1 MLSVVLLSV
10 GAAFAADNATDVVA
24 IDDEVT
30 VDEPLAVGGDAQ
42 PVSAN
47 ESTAVVTKDNFNSY
61 FDENGTLLSNVT
73 SDELKFSGDISDVG
87 VSAIGITR
95 PIAISGDNA
104 VFNNVSIDVFA
115 SDVVISGLTINQD
128 TSGFAIAVYNATN
141 VEIKDSTINFNAI
154 KDYNAFAIDADNA
167 DNLKIMNNIINY
179 AGATT
184 GWNFNYAIQVT
195 NSNNAIING
204 NKIKAKVISADVG
217 WEEVPPGSKNWVST
231 PISGTIVVKDS
242 NGVVLDSNDIDTT
255 YSAFMG
261 SYDTIYAVDFSRTS
275 GTVITN
281 NNITSTGKSYIYGI
295 IISDDDFTIRGN
307 NIKSTAEYYANGVDV
322 EGPAAGVV
330 EDNVID
336 VKSGSSA
343 YGIYSGMNGADVNA
357 NYTGNEIT
365 GEAYNIFGFSI
376 GDVSSNVVNNT
387 VLINGNYT
395 TGMAY
400 RVTSLSATG
409 NRIVLTSSEKG
420 NESIW
425 EGFGVEAVG
434 IKVIK
439 GAANIA
445 DNVIAGPGKGVSF
458 TGNQTNVVLKD
469 NMINTV
475 ANDDKDAYAIY
486 ANDSAVLEIVD
497 NNIDYQGATKGIG
510 INNAVYLYETD
521 GAVIKG
527 NKFDLDL
534 VSCYVPWA
542 EVPSGSGNWVS
553 FPISE
558 GIVVES
564 SNNVTLDNNTV
575 NVQYTDVVGSYDTI
589 YSVVF
594 KNSNNSV
601 ISKNTIVS
609 NGNTYI
615 YGLQITG
622 DNFNINSND
631 INTTSNYYSNG
642 IDIEGPASGVVKE
655 NGISVISPTSAYG
668 IYSGMNGA
676 DVKANYIGNDITG
689 DAYNIFGFSLGD
701 VESNVIDNDVI
712 LSGNYTTGIA
722 YRGSNLVVD
731 NTKISAKGS
740 NVGNESIWEGFGVQN
755 IGIKVVKG
763 TSTITNNNIQTT
775 GDSTINLTGNVA
787 TVKDNYLRSANNVGA
802 FTIVE
807 ADNATISGNDPKVKT
822 KIVVASSKTLY
833 LTVIKKGYYYQIK
846 LVDANN
852 NPLAKKIV
860 SINFDGKTRA
870 YPTNALGVIKYK
882 LSASKIG
889 TKKMTIKFA
898 GDEYYAAKT
907 ATATIKVIKQPTKLS
922 AASKAFRSNV
932 KVKKYVA
939 TLKDNKNKVIKK
951 AKLTLRVNGKTF
963 KATTNAKGQ
972 AIFKI
977 TKLTKKASYK
987 AVVKF
992 AGNGYY
998 KAASKNVKIVV
1009 R

>member
-10 GAAFAADNATDVVA
+10 GAAFAAENATDAVA

-61 FDENGTLLSNVT
+61 FDEHGSLLSNVT

-104 VFNNVSIDVFA
+104 VFNNVSIDIFA

-128 TSGFAIAVYNATN
+128 TSGFAISVYNATN

-195 NSNNAIING
+195 NSNNTIING

-242 NGVVLDSNDIDTT
+242 NGTVLDSNDIDTT

-307 NIKSTAEYYANGVDV
+307 NIKSTAEYYANGMDI

-534 VSCYVPWA
+534 ISCYVPWA